1 MPLLKFVP
9 RPYKLFN
16 KIQYYE
22 WGTRDAHAFIPE
34 FLGIAPQPDTPYA
47 ELWIGAHPKA
57 PSEIQIDDRRVP
69 LNEIIAEFGRDS
81 LGEYVSKKFSGRL
94 PFLLKVLSAA
104 EALSIQT
111 HPNKD
116 QAVKLHASYPDK
128 YPDDNHK
135 PETAIALDS
144 LTALVGFKP
153 AAKIAATLRA
163 LPELREYAEGRLI
176 DRLMESEKT
185 GDLEKAIREL
195 YADIMRKAEDNEKLS
210 SCVIK
215 IRGRLSR
222 KTSPAPEEI
231 QFLKQY
237 DVYGA
242 DVGLLSFF
250 FFNLVHLKR
259 GQAIFTDAGVP
270 HAYIKG
276 NIVECMANSD
286 NVVRAGLT
294 NKFRDMETLLDI
306 LKYEFRDCE
315 ILNSGQKMDEFTY
328 KTKAEEFQI
337 TRFKKEAGFKKICRS
352 NDRPS
357 VCLITGGEIEIVW
370 SHAGMDYLHSFSKGE
385 SFFIP
390 AFLSEYR
397 MSSIGETDFFNVEI
411 P

>member
-1 MPLLKFVP
+1 LIKFVP

-16 KIQYYE
+16 KIQHYD
-22 WGTRDAHAFIPE
+22 WGTRDTHAFIPG
-34 FLGIAPQPDTPYA
+34 FLGIEPQPDTPYA

-69 LNEIIAEFGRDS
+69 LNEIIAEFGRES
-81 LGEYVSKKFSGRL
+81 LGDYVSKKFSGKL

-111 HPNKD
+111 HPNKN
-116 QAVKLHASYPDK
+116 QAVKLHASHPDK

-135 PETAIALDS
+135 PEIAIALDS

-153 AAKIAATLRA
+153 AAKIAATLLA
-163 LPELREYAEGRLI
+163 LPELREYAERRLI
-176 DRLMESEKT
+176 EGVTEVGKAGDRER
-185 GDLEKAIREL
+185 AIKEL
-195 YADIMRKAEDNEKLS
+195 YADIMRKADEKEKLS
-210 SCVIK
+210 SCILK
-215 IRGRLSR
+215 IRERLSR

-237 DVYGA
+237 EVYGA

-250 FFNLVHLKR
+250 FFNLVYLRR

-294 NKFRDMETLLDI
+294 NKFRDVETLLDI
-306 LKYEFRDCE
+306 LKYDFSECE
-315 ILNSGQKMDEFTY
+315 VMNSGQKMDEVTY
-328 KTKAEEFQI
+328 ETKAEEFKI

-357 VCLITGGEIEIVW
+357 VCLIAGGEIEVVW
-370 SHAGMDYLHSFSKGE
+370 SHAGVDHLHSFSKGE
-385 SFFIP
+385 AIFIP
-390 AFLSEYR
+390 ASLGEFR
-397 MSSIGETDFFNVEI
+397 MSSIGETDFFTVEI

>member
-1 MPLLKFVP
+1 VPLIKFVP

-16 KIQYYE
+16 KIQHYD
-22 WGTRDAHAFIPE
+22 WGSRDANAFIPE
-34 FLGIAPQPDTPYA
+34 FLGIKPQPDTPYA

-57 PSEIQIDDRRVP
+57 PSEIQIDEKRVP
-69 LNEIIAEFGRDS
+69 LNEIIAEFSREC
-81 LGEYVSKKFSGRL
+81 LGEYVSRKFSGRL

-116 QAVKLHASYPDK
+116 QAVRLHASYPDK

-135 PETAIALDS
+135 PEIAIALDS

-163 LPELREYAEGRLI
+163 LPELPEYAERRLVDAVI
-176 DRLMESEKT
+176 EAGKPGDRET
-185 GDLEKAIREL
+185 AIREL
-195 YADIMRKAEDNEKLS
+195 YADIMRKTDKKEKLS
-210 SCVIK
+210 SCIFK
-215 IRGRLSR
+215 IRERLSH
-222 KTSPAPEEI
+222 KTSPTPEEA
-231 QFLKQY
+231 QFLEQY
-237 DVYGA
+237 EVYGA

-259 GQAIFTDAGVP
+259 GQAMFTAAGVP

-294 NKFRDMETLLDI
+294 SKFRDVETLLDI
-306 LKYEFRDCE
+306 LKYNFGECE
-315 ILNSGQKMDEFTY
+315 ILNSGQKMDEVTY
-328 KTKAEEFQI
+328 NTEAEEFKI
-337 TRFKKEAGFKKICRS
+337 TRFKKGAGFKKLCRS

-357 VCLITGGEIEIVW
+357 VCLIAGGEIEIVW
-370 SHAGMDYLHSFSKGE
+370 SHAGVDHLHSFSRGD

-397 MSSIGETDFFNVEI
+397 MSSIGETDFFRVEI